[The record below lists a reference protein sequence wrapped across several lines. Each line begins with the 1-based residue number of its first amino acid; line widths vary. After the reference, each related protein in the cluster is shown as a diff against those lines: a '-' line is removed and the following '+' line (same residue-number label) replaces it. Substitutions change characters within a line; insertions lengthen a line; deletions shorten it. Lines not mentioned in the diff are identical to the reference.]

1 MIVRR
6 YLIREIL
13 HSFFAVFSILLVIS
27 ATVIFVRMLAEMS
40 ASVFST
46 AFIFQIMALNILG
59 KLSMLLPVALYVSIL
74 LALSRLYSDSE
85 IVAMWAGGVGP
96 RRINSSIFQLLI
108 VFAAVTAV
116 VSLYLSPEAWAMRDV
131 IWTRAKAEAEVSGV
145 LPGRFLEFRDGEL
158 VAYTESLS
166 PDKREMENV
175 FAKLTVDGSQ
185 NLLVA
190 KRARFSGDE
199 EKTGQYLVLE
209 DGYRYSGAP
218 GSVDY
223 TVYRFAKHGFRIDQE
238 RSATV
243 VSSKSN
249 AKRTVDLIAGS
260 HLAYT
265 AELQWR
271 ISQPISLL
279 LLGMLAVPLARTLPR
294 QGKYTK
300 LAMGIAIYFIYG
312 NAVGV
317 MQTFVE
323 RGTVS
328 TVIGIWPIHVAM
340 ALTVGSLLYAQSS
353 GGAPRLGSRKA
364 GSRDS

>member
-1 MIVRR
+1 
-6 YLIREIL
+6 LIREIL

-40 ASVFST
+40 ASVFSSG
-46 AFIFQIMALNILG
+46 FILQIMALNILG
-59 KLSMLLPVALYVSIL
+59 KLSMLLPAALYVSIL

-96 RRINSSIFQLLI
+96 RRINSSIFRFLI
-108 VFAAVTAV
+108 VFAVVTAV
-116 VSLYLSPEAWAMRDV
+116 ISLYLSPEAWAMRDV

-166 PDKREMENV
+166 ADKREMENV
-175 FAKLTVDGSQ
+175 FAKLTVDRSQ

-190 KRARFSGDE
+190 KRAHFSGDE
-199 EKTGQYLVLE
+199 EKTGQYIVLE

-238 RSATV
+238 RTDTV
-243 VSSKSN
+243 KSKSN
-249 AKRTVDLIAGS
+249 AKRTVDLIAGP

-328 TVIGIWPIHVAM
+328 TVIGIWPVHVAM
-340 ALTVGSLLYAQSS
+340 ALVVGSLLYAQSS
-353 GGAPRLGSRKA
+353 GGAPSFRRRNAASGES
-364 GSRDS
+364 